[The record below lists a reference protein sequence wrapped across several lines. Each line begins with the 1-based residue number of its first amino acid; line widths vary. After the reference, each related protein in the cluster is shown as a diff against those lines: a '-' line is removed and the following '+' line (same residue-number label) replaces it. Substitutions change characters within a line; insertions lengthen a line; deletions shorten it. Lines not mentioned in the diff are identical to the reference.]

1 MPANHAPYAFCLS
14 AWRSHGAAYRF
25 FKKFPQF
32 EHQKVKEIE
41 ETLRQGGGA
50 APEADG
56 EVSLFEVHVAGGQ
69 LNQLLGGT
77 GPAENTTRHE
87 FMTQALDNKL
97 DDKKQLYW
105 TAGML
110 QGRPTLHLIGR
121 TKKGMDDFHKALVR
135 QAKTDDWDGTLHDW
149 ASCLKTLGFKAIADP
164 SY

>member
-1 MPANHAPYAFCLS
+1 MPANQAPYAFCLS
-14 AWRSHGAAYRF
+14 AWRSHGAAYTF

-32 EHQKVKEIE
+32 DFHKVKELDDSLAKGPQ
-41 ETLRQGGGA
+41 TPA
-50 APEADG
+50 VDG

-69 LNQLLGGT
+69 LNQVLGGS
-77 GPAENTTRHE
+77 GPADNTTRHD
-87 FMTQALDNKL
+87 FLTMALDNKL
-97 DDKKQLYW
+97 DDKKQLFW

-121 TKKGMDDFHKALVR
+121 TKKGLEQFHKAMVR
-135 QAKTDDWDGTLHDW
+135 QAKTTDWDGTLHDW